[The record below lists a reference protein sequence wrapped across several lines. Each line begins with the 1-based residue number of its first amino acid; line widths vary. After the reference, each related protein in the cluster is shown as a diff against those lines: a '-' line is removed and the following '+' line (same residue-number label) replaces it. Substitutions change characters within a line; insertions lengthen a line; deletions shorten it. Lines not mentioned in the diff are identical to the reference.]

1 MPYQKPRADHPWK
14 TNKSF
19 YSVKLKTVVE
29 KKKRIKP
36 VKLFLREIIDSWDN
50 VDIVTT
56 AYGREGRFNL
66 NELTDKKIA
75 AWLSGLL
82 RRNYG

>member
-19 YSVKLKTVVE
+19 MEDT
-29 KKKRIKP
+29 KKIKP
-36 VKLFLREIIDSWDN
+36 VKTFLVEIIESWEK
-50 VDIVTT
+50 VDIITN

-66 NELTDKKIA
+66 NELSEKKKA
-75 AWLSGLL
+75 AWLAGVL